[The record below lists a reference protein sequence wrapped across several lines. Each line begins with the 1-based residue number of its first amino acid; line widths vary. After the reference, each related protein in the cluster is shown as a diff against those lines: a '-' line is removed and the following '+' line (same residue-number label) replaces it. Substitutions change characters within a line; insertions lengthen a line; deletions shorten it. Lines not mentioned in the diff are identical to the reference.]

1 MNEEQ
6 KPTPEAEQ
14 EPTPEAAGEAAGE
27 EALEIPANKYERIMM
42 AAAEASRLNEE
53 LRRKGIKTD
62 RKVTL
67 EALKRVDEGKVKA
80 ILENRES
87 LARTK
92 ALREAPPET
101 FFMTPPS
108 AGDSESEEETG
119 ASDHEEPTE

>member
-1 MNEEQ
+1 MNEEE

-14 EPTPEAAGEAAGE
+14 EPTPEAPRE
-27 EALEIPANKYERIMM
+27 EALESPANKYERIMM

-101 FFMTPPS
+101 FFMTPPLAS
-108 AGDSESEEETG
+108 DSEGEEESG
-119 ASDHEEPTE
+119 GGDHEEPTE